1 MTENPLNLA
10 FVRREKARLP
20 YSVFKPHASD
30 VTFLDSVFENR
41 PPTAFFQ
48 YPSYVKIERKCD
60 RIRKFKRDEVETLF
74 MSFKISDDTH
84 IYNALVNSCKCAGFC
99 MLESTSDNFNLQWTG
114 YINPEDIYFLN
125 KFQKTNHF
133 PGSTQLGMKDLFW
146 QNINRLRVKFP
157 KEFTISP
164 LSYVLPEQ
172 EEEFEKER
180 ASEGNKRQLYI
191 LKPVAASCG
200 RGIKLVNSKQKIGP

>member
-1 MTENPLNLA
+1 M
-10 FVRREKARLP
+10 
-20 YSVFKPHASD
+20 
-30 VTFLDSVFENR
+30 
-41 PPTAFFQ
+41 
-48 YPSYVKIERKCD
+48 KIERKCD

-99 MLESTSDNFNLQWTG
+99 MLESASVDFNLQWTG
-114 YINPEDIYFLN
+114 YINPEDILFLN

-157 KEFTISP
+157 KEYNISP
-164 LSYVLPEQ
+164 MSYVLSQE
-172 EEEFEKER
+172 EEEFERER
-180 ASEGNKRQLYI
+180 ASDLFKRQLYI